1 MPGGPSGRDPLS
13 MAAIS
18 APATDES
25 FSLGGL
31 SARRVALMGAMAALM
46 VVSAV
51 LLAPAIADLPDAWRR
66 LTNGDPRWLAFAL
79 GLEAMSFLGHAILL
93 RAVTGDTDG
102 RIGLRASTEI
112 TLAGHAATRL
122 FDSAG
127 AGGILLTAWALRR
140 SGMDR
145 AEVTRR
151 MTTFMVLL
159 YGVYMVALLA
169 GGLGLATGILH
180 GGGSLAITLI
190 PAALG
195 GAVIAIALAAQW
207 LRPPHRLAAVGQGV
221 RDALRLIRTGNLGL
235 LGAIMWWAFDIAVLW
250 AAFRAFGVAP
260 PIAIVVVAYFV
271 GTLANTLPLP
281 GGVGGVE
288 GGIIGAFVAFGV
300 DPGTALVAV
309 LAYRVYAFWLP
320 IVPGVIA
327 YLTLRKTVARWS
339 VSPSGHARARPAGDD
354 TLAGWKASE
363 ASSTTP
369 ISSGDSRRWPSRCR
383 VPSPSPGL
391 TTPSSSLST

>member
-1 MPGGPSGRDPLS
+1 
-13 MAAIS
+13 MAAIP

-31 SARRVALMGAMAALM
+31 SARRVALMGGMAVLM

-79 GLEAMSFLGHAILL
+79 GLEALSFLGHAILL
-93 RAVTGDTDG
+93 RAVAGDGGG

-122 FDSAG
+122 FASAG
-127 AGGILLTAWALRR
+127 AGGIVLTAWALRR
-140 SGMDR
+140 AGMDR

-159 YGVYMVALLA
+159 YGVYMIALLV
-169 GGLGLATGILH
+169 GGVGLATGLLH
-180 GGGSLAITLI
+180 GGGSLAITLV

-195 GAVIAIALAAQW
+195 GAVIAVALAAQW
-207 LRPPHRLAAVGQGV
+207 LRPPHRLAAGGQGV
-221 RDALRLIRTGNLGL
+221 RDALHLIRTGNLGL

-250 AAFRAFGVAP
+250 AAFRAFGSSP
-260 PIAIVVVAYFV
+260 PIAIVVLAYFV

-288 GGIIGAFVAFGV
+288 GGMVGAFAAFGV
-300 DPGTALVAV
+300 DPGMALVAV

-320 IVPGVIA
+320 IVPGVIS
-327 YLTLRKTVARWS
+327 YLTLRKTVANWGL
-339 VSPSGHARARPAGDD
+339 SPFRHAEARPAGDV
-354 TLAGWKASE
+354 TLTEWKASE

-369 ISSGDSRRWPSRCR
+369 TSSAAFRRWPSRCNL
-383 VPSPSPGL
+383 PSPSPGL